1 MNGSDRAGGLVTFT
15 PIGYVQNDF
24 DAPTTPETIAAA
36 ESRIVVAPE
45 FAEGLTG
52 LEAGQQVM
60 IVFHFHLVRSYAL
73 LQHPRGDP
81 SRPKRGVFALHT
93 PYRPNPIGVTV
104 VDLLSVEGNVLRVK
118 GLDALNGTP
127 VLDIKLIMEGDRC
140 PNKWRR

>member
-1 MNGSDRAGGLVTFT
+1 MRNQPSYPTITFT
-15 PIGYVQNDF
+15 PIGYVENDF
-24 DAPTTPETIAAA
+24 DAPATPENIAAA

-45 FAEGLTG
+45 FVEGLRG

-60 IVFHFHLVRSYAL
+60 IVFHFHLVQSYAL

-104 VDLLSVEGNVLRVK
+104 VDLLSVERNLLRVR

-127 VLDIKLIMEGDRC
+127 VLDIKLV
-140 PNKWRR
+140 